1 MKNKKREEE
10 AEILAQMEEAIRKE
24 TLPEMESSSKRV
36 GIFKDKTPETWHCH
50 KCGVMM
56 ENGKCP
62 QCGHTVYVPMDDK
75 KKKIIRWTI
84 GGVCLAVALVVFI
97 LTR

>member
-1 MKNKKREEE
+1 MKKQKKEEE
-10 AEILAQMEEAIRKE
+10 AKILAQMEEAMREDEQSDAENK
-24 TLPEMESSSKRV
+24 PKRV

-50 KCGVMM
+50 KCGVLM

-75 KKKIIRWTI
+75 KKKTVRWI
-84 GGVCLAVALVVFI
+84 VGGVCIAALVIVFL